1 MSLRLLLM
9 MTIVFLPIG
18 MLIWVMVGAVVD
30 LVTVIEYVNLVDT
43 NVPEVLRRQGLLI
56 LLSK

>member
-1 MSLRLLLM
+1 
-9 MTIVFLPIG
+9 
-18 MLIWVMVGAVVD
+18 MVGAVVD
-30 LVTVIEYVNLVDT
+30 LVTVIEYVNLVDA